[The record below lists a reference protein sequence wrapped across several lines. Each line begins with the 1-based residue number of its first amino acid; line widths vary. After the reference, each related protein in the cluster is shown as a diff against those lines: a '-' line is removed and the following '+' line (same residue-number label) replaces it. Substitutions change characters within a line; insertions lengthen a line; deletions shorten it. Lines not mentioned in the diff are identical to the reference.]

1 MASAI
6 ARRTGGSIPIYEI
19 LDAIEYANKEIHTT
33 YEWPWTKAEYN
44 VPVVGSYVTG
54 TVSVPVGS
62 STVTLD
68 AGSGGTWDTTWTH
81 KRIYMGQFNASYE
94 IASFQ
99 TVLGV
104 TTATLKQPTN
114 FPTALINGSYI
125 IYQDTYPLPSD
136 CEYGGI
142 LLIVNTTMGYRL
154 QYTPTYTLT
163 RMNAFPRVFFNNFQ
177 TQFCDA
183 GVDDTTKQV
192 LIQFAPPP
200 SANAVYK
207 MVYRR
212 RPPSLQ
218 GLAST
223 PIVPES
229 FDRAIELMAEYQV
242 RYGQKTPLPGWME
255 CKAEAYQLLNAMKRR
270 VTISLYDAYT
280 MYAQYPFYGTGSDS
294 ISGNGLMLGGPT
306 I

>member
-33 YEWPWTKAEYN
+33 YEWPWVKAEYN

-54 TVSVPVGS
+54 TISVPIGGQVI
-62 STVTLD
+62 TLT
-68 AGSGGTWDTTWTH
+68 GGTWDATWTH

-94 IASFQ
+94 VESFTAS
-99 TVLGV
+99 
-104 TTATLKQPTN
+104 TATLKQPTS
-114 FPTALINGSYI
+114 FPSALTDAGYI

-154 QYTPTYTLT
+154 RYTPTYTLT
-163 RMNAFPRVFFNNFQ
+163 RLNAFPRIFFNNFQ
-177 TQFCDA
+177 DQFCDA
-183 GVDDTTKQV
+183 GTDDTTKQM

-207 MVYRR
+207 LVYRR

-242 RYGQKTPLPGWME
+242 RYGQKNPMPGWME
-255 CKAEAYQLLNAMKRR
+255 CKAEAYQLLNALKRR

-280 MYAQYPFYGTGSDS
+280 MYAQYPFYGTGNDS